1 MTIAEARAR
10 VAEIRDAAGDDE
22 AAHCMEDRLRTDAL
36 EAVVGANTLQ
46 ELNDAVVIAAIALST
61 KRIDFARWCA

>member
-1 MTIAEARAR
+1 
-10 VAEIRDAAGDDE
+10 
-22 AAHCMEDRLRTDAL
+22 MEDRLRTDAL